1 MREEYYRKIMK
12 VNGWLETNTYHHS
25 SFSDIGKLVR
35 LKEKK
40 ELKISLGF
48 PTLNEEETI
57 AEEINVIKGKLQIEY
72 PLLDEIVVVD
82 SASTDRTRELAA
94 EAGAKVYL
102 ADDHLQGFE
111 VVRGKRVIPGKGNS
125 LWKSLY
131 LLEGDIIVW
140 VDADIEN
147 IHPKFVYGIV
157 GPLLEHDH
165 LKYVKA
171 FYERPLMMKKR
182 MRPSGG
188 GRVTEILIRPLLA
201 SFYPELSGFLQPLS
215 GEYAGRREVLEAVP
229 FRVGYGVEIGLLIDI
244 YEKYG
249 LKSLAQVD
257 LDRRVHRN
265 QSLPALS
272 KMSFAILHTFFTKLQ
287 QQDIISLEKKLPS
300 EFRLVKTREE
310 EIFLKKEEFTFI
322 ERPPMIT
329 VEQYRR
335 KRANIEK
342 NNFSAARP
350 DRLESR
356 K

>member
-1 MREEYYRKIMK
+1 MK
-12 VNGWLETNTYHHS
+12 ENGWLKTNTYHHS
-25 SFSDIGKLVR
+25 SFSDIGRLVR

-40 ELKISLGF
+40 NLKISLGF

-72 PLLDEIVVVD
+72 PLLDEIAVID

-102 ADDHLQGFE
+102 ADDHLREFGII
-111 VVRGKRVIPGKGNS
+111 RGKGEN

-140 VDADIEN
+140 VDADIKN
-147 IHPKFVYGIV
+147 IHPKFVYGII
-157 GPLLEHDH
+157 GPLLECDH

-171 FYERPLMMKKR
+171 FYERPLVIGKK

-229 FRVGYGVEIGLLIDI
+229 FRVGYGVETGLLIDI

-265 QSLPALS
+265 RSLPALS

-287 QQDIISLEKKLPS
+287 QQDIVSLEKELPS
-300 EFRLVKTREE
+300 EFRLVKAREE
-310 EIFLKKEEFTFI
+310 EIFLKKERFTFI
-322 ERPPMIT
+322 ERPPIIK
-329 VEQYRR
+329 VEKYQR

>member
-1 MREEYYRKIMK
+1 MK
-12 VNGWLETNTYHHS
+12 ENGWLKTNTYHHS
-25 SFSDIGKLVR
+25 SFSDIGRLVR

-40 ELKISLGF
+40 NLKISVAF

-57 AEEINVIKGKLQIEY
+57 AEEINVIKEKLQIEY
-72 PLLDEIVVVD
+72 PLLDEIAVID

-102 ADDHLQGFE
+102 ADDYLQEFGII
-111 VVRGKRVIPGKGNS
+111 RGKGEN

-140 VDADIEN
+140 VDADIKN
-147 IHPKFVYGIV
+147 IHPKFVYGTV
-157 GPLLEHDH
+157 GPLLEYDH
-165 LKYVKA
+165 LKYVKT
-171 FYERPLMMKKR
+171 FYERPLVVGKK
-182 MRPSGG
+182 MRSSGG

-201 SFYPELSGFLQPLS
+201 NFYPELSQFLQPLS
-215 GEYAGRREVLEAVP
+215 GEYAGRRKVLERVP

-249 LKSLAQVD
+249 MKSLAQVD
-257 LDRRVHRN
+257 LDKRVHKN

-287 QQDIISLEKKLPS
+287 QQDIVSLEKELSS
-300 EFRLVKTREE
+300 EFRLVKVRKE

-322 ERPPMIT
+322 ERPPMIK
-329 VEQYRR
+329 VEKYQR

>member
-1 MREEYYRKIMK
+1 MK
-12 VNGWLETNTYHHS
+12 ENGWLKTNTYHHS

-40 ELKISLGF
+40 NLKISVAF

-57 AEEINVIKGKLQIEY
+57 AEEINVIKGKLQIEH
-72 PLLDEIVVVD
+72 PLLDEIAVID

-102 ADDHLQGFE
+102 ADDYLREFGII
-111 VVRGKRVIPGKGNS
+111 RGKGEN

-140 VDADIEN
+140 VDADIKN
-147 IHPKFVYGIV
+147 IHPKFVYGII
-157 GPLLEHDH
+157 GPLLEYDH

-171 FYERPLMMKKR
+171 FYERPLVVGKK

-201 SFYPELSGFLQPLS
+201 NFYPELSGFLQPLS
-215 GEYAGRREVLEAVP
+215 GEYAGRRKVLEAVP

-265 QSLPALS
+265 RSLPALS

-287 QQDIISLEKKLPS
+287 QQDIVSLEKELSS
-300 EFRLVKTREE
+300 EFRLVKARKE
-310 EIFLKKEEFTFI
+310 EIFLKKEGFTFI
-322 ERPPMIT
+322 ERPPMIK
-329 VEQYRR
+329 VEKYRR